1 MGCYALVMS
10 ISQDLRFAIRMLLK
24 SPGTT
29 GMALVTLA
37 LGIGASVTLFSL
49 VDTLYLRPIQVPE
62 PQQVVYGYGVRPENR
77 GLAQISFPDAL
88 YYRDHSTSFDALAVH
103 YPGSPL
109 HVRVGDQPVSII
121 GSVVT
126 GNYFS
131 LLRLEPQLGRFFTAA
146 EDSVPD
152 RDAVTVISDR
162 FWRNRMGGDP
172 QAIGKTLQINGRAF
186 TIIGVAPR
194 GFDGVARGSVASQV
208 FMPSAMFGVGYRYCN
223 ALIDRGCK
231 VVEMLGRLKPS
242 VSRVVAQS
250 EIDVLSRQLSAQHP
264 VPGRGEGVRLVA
276 ARGAFPSE
284 PNREATVIGLL
295 VGGVALLVLIA
306 CANIGGLLLARGT
319 ARTREVTIR
328 LALGAGRLRIVRQ
341 FFTESVVLA
350 AAGTALGVLVA
361 EWGNDMVRSFYGANY
376 AGMLFTFDIVIRG
389 PVLAATAAV
398 SATTAILC
406 GLAPALQA
414 ARTDTLPA
422 LKVDSAGSVRT
433 RSRGRNVLVIAQLA
447 MSIVLLIGAGL
458 LVRTVAQLYAGPG
471 IDPGRIVLLRLR
483 PSLVGMEATRARQFQ
498 RTVLEKLQQIP
509 GVEAAATAENLP
521 LLGYGN
527 DVVVTPVGGSVP
539 GRRESTARASYVGDR
554 YFDVIGL
561 PLVAG
566 RDFNSSDRPETPM
579 VAIVDERVAASLG
592 GSDRAVGQI
601 VRLDETE
608 ALVIGVARNAQYSS
622 MTDPIYP
629 FVYLDY
635 WQQDGRGFASDSR
648 THVRVSGDAQAMM
661 PALRAAIAAV
671 DPSVP
676 INEDYPLRERVKF
689 GFQRVRLAMT
699 ILVGFGI
706 FALVLSSI
714 GVYGIVAFVAS
725 MRTREIAI
733 RMALGADRT
742 DVRGMIVRDG
752 LWLAVPGA
760 LAGVVAAFGASRFL
774 GSLLLGVDPHDP
786 VVFAS
791 IPLLLITVAMIASYI
806 PLRKATRIDPSVA
819 LRDE

>member
-1 MGCYALVMS
+1 
-10 ISQDLRFAIRMLLK
+10 
-24 SPGTT
+24 
-29 GMALVTLA
+29 
-37 LGIGASVTLFSL
+37 
-49 VDTLYLRPIQVPE
+49 
-62 PQQVVYGYGVRPENR
+62 
-77 GLAQISFPDAL
+77 
-88 YYRDHSTSFDALAVH
+88 
-103 YPGSPL
+103 
-109 HVRVGDQPVSII
+109 
-121 GSVVT
+121 
-126 GNYFS
+126 
-131 LLRLEPQLGRFFTAA
+131 
-146 EDSVPD
+146 
-152 RDAVTVISDR
+152 
-162 FWRNRMGGDP
+162 
-172 QAIGKTLQINGRAF
+172 
-186 TIIGVAPR
+186 
-194 GFDGVARGSVASQV
+194 
-208 FMPSAMFGVGYRYCN
+208 
-223 ALIDRGCK
+223 
-231 VVEMLGRLKPS
+231 
-242 VSRVVAQS
+242 
-250 EIDVLSRQLSAQHP
+250 
-264 VPGRGEGVRLVA
+264 
-276 ARGAFPSE
+276 
-284 PNREATVIGLL
+284 
-295 VGGVALLVLIA
+295 
-306 CANIGGLLLARGT
+306 
-319 ARTREVTIR
+319 
-328 LALGAGRLRIVRQ
+328 
-341 FFTESVVLA
+341 
-350 AAGTALGVLVA
+350 
-361 EWGNDMVRSFYGANY
+361 
-376 AGMLFTFDIVIRG
+376 
-389 PVLAATAAV
+389 
-398 SATTAILC
+398 
-406 GLAPALQA
+406 
-414 ARTDTLPA
+414 
-422 LKVDSAGSVRT
+422 
-433 RSRGRNVLVIAQLA
+433 
-447 MSIVLLIGAGL
+447 
-458 LVRTVAQLYAGPG
+458 
-471 IDPGRIVLLRLR
+471 
-483 PSLVGMEATRARQFQ
+483 
-498 RTVLEKLQQIP
+498 
-509 GVEAAATAENLP
+509 
-521 LLGYGN
+521 
-527 DVVVTPVGGSVP
+527 
-539 GRRESTARASYVGDR
+539 VGDR

-608 ALVIGVARNAQYSS
+608 AQVIGVARNAQYSS

-648 THVRVSGDAQAMM
+648 THVRVSGDAPAMM

-786 VVFAS
+786 MVFAS